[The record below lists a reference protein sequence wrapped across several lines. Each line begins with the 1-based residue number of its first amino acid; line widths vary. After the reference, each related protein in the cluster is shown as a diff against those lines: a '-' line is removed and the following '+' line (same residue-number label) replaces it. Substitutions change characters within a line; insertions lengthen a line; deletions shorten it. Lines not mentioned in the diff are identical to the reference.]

1 MRVAEREAALVDV
14 TLAGAKLLEPE
25 ADADTECGWDLVGEP
40 EAATG
45 DLEAAVDGEADAAE
59 DLEVEPEGVPVPA
72 PPPLH
77 RPKPAHNPYRSE
89 SSSSCCACE
98 RKGSCAPLPAPA

>member
-25 ADADTECGWDLVGEP
+25 VDADTDCGWDLVGEP
-40 EAATG
+40 AAATG
-45 DLEAAVDGEADAAE
+45 DLVAAVDSEADAAE
-59 DLEVEPEGVPVPA
+59 DLEVEARAEGLPVPL
-72 PPPLH
+72 PPLH

-98 RKGSCAPLPAPA
+98 